1 MSDNVNNTE
10 VRYSKPAVIQRPLTG
25 ALTPDGGEG
34 GGGAEDFATADD
46 GTATAADKPA
56 SRAGGVLRELVETIV
71 LTLVIFFLVRTVI
84 QNYRIDGISMEPN
97 FHNGQ
102 FLIINKL
109 AYRLG
114 EPARGDV
121 IVFHYPRD
129 PSRDFIK
136 RVIGLPGD
144 TVEVRNGQVV
154 VNGEIIDEP
163 YRPSPGTYDADPV
176 TLPPDQLFVMGD
188 NRNNSSDSHIW
199 GALPMEN
206 VIGKAVVS
214 YWPPSDW
221 GLVSHEAAA
230 NR

>member
-1 MSDNVNNTE
+1 MPDDVNNSE
-10 VRYSKPAVIQRPLTG
+10 VRYGKPAVIPRPSAGVVMPG
-25 ALTPDGGEG
+25 AVDRAPGGERP
-34 GGGAEDFATADD
+34 
-46 GTATAADKPA
+46 PA
-56 SRAGGVLRELVETIV
+56 PEGGVLAADQRSANRASGIMRELVETIV

-109 AYRLG
+109 AYHLG

-121 IVFHYPRD
+121 IVFRYPRD

-136 RVIGLPGD
+136 RVVGLPGD
-144 TVEVRNGQVV
+144 TVEVRGGRVI
-154 VNGEIIDEP
+154 VNGEVIDEP
-163 YRPSPGTYDADPV
+163 YGPSPGTYDSEPV
-176 TLPPDQLFVMGD
+176 TLPADELFVMGD

-199 GALPMEN
+199 GALPMQN
-206 VIGKAVVS
+206 VIGKAVAS

-221 GLVSHEAAA
+221 GLVTNQAAA